1 MNATPARPHA
11 LRPTRQAQPLAL
23 TFTTPLLLAEN
34 SWAAPAAFALG
45 VRGETLAI
53 RATQLTLTQQESP
66 GYRHFGI
73 ND

>member
-1 MNATPARPHA
+1 
-11 LRPTRQAQPLAL
+11 
-23 TFTTPLLLAEN
+23 LLLAEN

-53 RATQLTLTQQESP
+53 RATQLTLTQQEIP